1 MTTTYQTTIPDPY
14 TVIALRFLAAV
25 VEAPVTVSDQITR
38 TDCLVCNEVGRVT
51 AATVYGDPVPE
62 ASQPAVVDCC
72 AHCLLTVADRARREL
87 RDGSRV
93 GVRIEVA
100 PWVG

>member
-1 MTTTYQTTIPDPY
+1 MTTSYSTTVDDPDA
-14 TVIALRFLAAV
+14 VIALQFIAAMT
-25 VEAPVTVSDQITR
+25 EARVTVADDISPA
-38 TDCLVCNEVGRVT
+38 DCLVCNEVGRTT
-51 AATVYGDPVPE
+51 AARVVGDPVPE

-72 AHCLLTVADRARREL
+72 PACLLTVADRARREL

-100 PWVG
+100 PWVR

>member
-1 MTTTYQTTIPDPY
+1 MTTSYRTTIPDPY
-14 TVIALRFLAAV
+14 TVIAIQFLSAL

-38 TDCLVCNEVGRVT
+38 ADCGVCNEFGRFT

-72 AHCLLTVADRARREL
+72 PRCLPSVADRARREL

-100 PWVG
+100 PWIG

>member
-1 MTTTYQTTIPDPY
+1 MTTSYRTTIQDPY
-14 TVIALRFLAAV
+14 AGIALAFISAM
-25 VEAPVTVSDQITR
+25 VEAPVTVIEGFAGSE
-38 TDCLVCNEVGRVT
+38 CLVCNESGRVT
-51 AATVYGDPVPE
+51 AATVYGDPVPS

-72 AHCLLTVADRARREL
+72 PACLLAVADRARREL

-100 PWVG
+100 SWVR

>member
-1 MTTTYQTTIPDPY
+1 MTTSYNTTIDDPD
-14 TVIALRFLAAV
+14 TVLALAFLSAI
-25 VEAPVTVSDQITR
+25 VEAPVAISDQIPR
-38 TDCLVCNEVGRVT
+38 TDCLVCNEFGRTT
-51 AATVYGDPVPE
+51 AACVYGDPVPE

-72 AHCLLTVADRARREL
+72 PFCLPGVANRARREL

-100 PWVG
+100 PWVR

>member
-1 MTTTYQTTIPDPY
+1 MTTSYPTNVNPDA
-14 TVIALRFLAAV
+14 VIALAFIGAMFDAR
-25 VEAPVTVSDQITR
+25 VTVSDQITR
-38 TDCLVCNEVGRVT
+38 TDCLVCNEVARVT

-72 AHCLLTVADRARREL
+72 PACLMTVARRAQREL

-100 PWVG
+100 SWAS